1 MSTRP
6 RSRFQL
12 CPREGARSP
21 AWGGRR
27 APRTRPPPLAL
38 GPSLPRPRAALG
50 PAGRALRTP
59 PCSSPVCHCHSHP
72 APPLL
77 LRGAPHMAPPF
88 YPVSRGAQR
97 GPWARG
103 SGGPSTSGRSG
114 QADAA
119 DAPGARGPPARRG
132 SAGTPP
138 GGPAATSASRGPGR
152 RRRSGRETD
161 AAARRL
167 SAPGAS
173 GPRLPPHAP
182 PATGHQAA
190 SGREQL
196 VPPKGEEEKS
206 RNRYL
211 AVETARVV
219 VLLWADDQGF
229 CVLIDALGG
238 ERGADRRG
246 WRTAEPPPQGRV
258 RSDTAQSRT
267 RRAGAG
273 SQPPSQGTDDH
284 CHLQAVTGGRPSS
297 LAAGPWAARE
307 RARFLFAQEPGGGA
321 SRQGEDPGRLPGWGP
336 RVLST
341 APA

>member
-1 MSTRP
+1 MAPRLGLAKGPACARGVRGPPRAARPGSGPGHACASCPVLAHGRRSGVTLLSLSPASRLHPATLPRPGDPRHGHSASMSTRP

-27 APRTRPPPLAL
+27 ALRTRPPPLAL
-38 GPSLPRPRAALG
+38 GPSLPRPLAALG

-59 PCSSPVCHCHSHP
+59 PRGSPVCHCHSHP

-167 SAPGAS
+167 SAPGRP
-173 GPRLPPHAP
+173 GHGFLPTP
-182 PATGHQAA
+182 PQPLAAKLLRAA
-190 SGREQL
+190 SSWCHR
-196 VPPKGEEEKS
+196 
-206 RNRYL
+206 R
-211 AVETARVV
+211 ARK
-219 VLLWADDQGF
+219 
-229 CVLIDALGG
+229 
-238 ERGADRRG
+238 
-246 WRTAEPPPQGRV
+246 
-258 RSDTAQSRT
+258 
-267 RRAGAG
+267 RRAGTATSLLRQPG
-273 SQPPSQGTDDH
+273 S
-284 CHLQAVTGGRPSS
+284 
-297 LAAGPWAARE
+297 
-307 RARFLFAQEPGGGA
+307 
-321 SRQGEDPGRLPGWGP
+321 
-336 RVLST
+336 
-341 APA
+341 

>member
-1 MSTRP
+1 
-6 RSRFQL
+6 
-12 CPREGARSP
+12 
-21 AWGGRR
+21 
-27 APRTRPPPLAL
+27 
-38 GPSLPRPRAALG
+38 
-50 PAGRALRTP
+50 
-59 PCSSPVCHCHSHP
+59 
-72 APPLL
+72 
-77 LRGAPHMAPPF
+77 MAPPF

-114 QADAA
+114 QVDAA

-182 PATGHQAA
+182 PATGRQAA
-190 SGREQL
+190 SRREQL

-258 RSDTAQSRT
+258 RSDTAQSRM

-284 CHLQAVTGGRPSS
+284 CHLQEVTGGRPSS

-336 RVLST
+336 RVLGT